1 LAGVALTGV
10 VAGGTYLS
18 KEKFLGVVHEQ
29 AEEVLNTN
37 NGLLEEI
44 SRRLASGKNEDYKR
58 IGEIQRYLQNQRA
71 SLPQLSIIYSGK
83 FEDKTAFYR
92 IDSYYPYESESRP
105 YNPVYFPCTKNLDCE
120 YLTRFFS
127 SEKVN
132 VLRKSSFPS
141 DQFFIY
147 IPYTG
152 SEARFVLF
160 FDRRNSYGKLGS

>member
-1 LAGVALTGV
+1 MAGVALTGV